1 MRKSS
6 PPFRRFAPML
16 GAMRALLALPA
27 SPPALA
33 AAVVALLLLGGARP
47 AAAQRACDPANPLML
62 CDVSVCIALQANVN
76 SICKSPAP
84 VSCNSLSGCNV
95 LQRERQHW
103 LDCYTAR
110 TIINNTC
117 WGGGDLGHQEAEA
130 NAITQVGICSSRI
143 ALPQPVGCADPCP
156 P

>member
-1 MRKSS
+1 MRKPRFERS
-6 PPFRRFAPML
+6 PFA
-16 GAMRALLALPA
+16 RA
-27 SPPALA
+27 ALA
-33 AAVVALLLLGGARP
+33 ALAALTAITAFLGP
-47 AAAQRACDPANPLML
+47 AAEAALAQRGCDAANPLML
-62 CDVSVCIALQANVN
+62 CPLAVCIALQVNVN

-130 NAITQVGICSSRI
+130 NAITQVGVCSARI
-143 ALPQPVGCADPCP
+143 ALPQPIGCADPCP
-156 P
+156 